1 MPTMVKGGEYA
12 IGEKGEKVPCVLRG
26 RILKKTKRGRKCQIN
41 EGGGNAKLMKR
52 VNVLE
57 GENAKIFKREK
68 EQEGE

>member
-1 MPTMVKGGEYA
+1 
-12 IGEKGEKVPCVLRG
+12 VLRG